1 MQQRG
6 SKSHLCKLVLPSL
19 CLLSGQLS
27 GFFLYT
33 LPIWDPP
40 LAAHAAL
47 SQDGSGSK
55 GFWEEQDSLW
65 RHYTLTF
72 DPQGAF
78 CACIV
83 SPLSQ
88 TRGERRFL
96 NPLLK
101 QSFAPLCTCH
111 DNYLK
116 VFTRDKHWLFTLFL
130 LLLPFWRAN
139 RRLVVNTL
147 TGAHLCLVSENANSF
162 KYSAWSLLLHA
173 HEM

>member
-1 MQQRG
+1 MQWRG
-6 SKSHLCKLVLPSL
+6 SKSHFCQSVLPGL

-33 LPIWDPP
+33 LPIWDHP

-47 SQDGSGSK
+47 SQDASGSK
-55 GFWEEQDSLW
+55 GFWEEQDSL
-65 RHYTLTF
+65 RRRYTLTF

-78 CACIV
+78 CAYIV

-88 TRGERRFL
+88 IRGERRSL

-101 QSFAPLCTCH
+101 QGFAPLCPCR

-116 VFTRDKHWLFTLFL
+116 VFSRDKHWLFTLFL

-147 TGAHLCLVSENANSF
+147 TGAHLCLFSENANSF
-162 KYSAWSLLLHA
+162 KYPAWSLLLRA